1 MDQCSSG
8 LAPRSL
14 DVYLLMNSLVIF
26 SPYLVTT
33 PQSEF
38 SNLHRENF
46 LLSIGNEDWATLM
59 VRSFSYLWDKEGE
72 TS

>member
-1 MDQCSSG
+1 
-8 LAPRSL
+8 
-14 DVYLLMNSLVIF
+14 MNSLVIF

-38 SNLHRENF
+38 SNLHREKF
-46 LLSIGNEDWATLM
+46 LLSIGKEDWATLM

-72 TS
+72 RSLRMRKSAS